1 MLQTLNTPTDASPRL
16 TKPRDEAQKFLMNQ
30 IKIGQAIRS
39 QRIDYLEDLEEA
51 RAEKQEWVSRT
62 TELLKQLFT
71 DASVAEQCND
81 WLGSILPEYAEWAL
95 FVEQFD
101 KEMKHRIGRLGEL
114 YNSLEEIKEPAT
126 VRAKI
131 EPGAAELKAQIMQP
145 PVVEP
150 KPCPRPTPVIL
161 LIPRGFDEPSRGP
174 IREFLASLALSAKEI
189 EISMEPNNAWQ
200 LPLARDLKT
209 AGVEIDLNRL
219 I

>member
-1 MLQTLNTPTDASPRL
+1 MVQTLTTPTDASPRL

-101 KEMKHRIGRLGEL
+101 K
-114 YNSLEEIKEPAT
+114 
-126 VRAKI
+126 
-131 EPGAAELKAQIMQP
+131 
-145 PVVEP
+145 
-150 KPCPRPTPVIL
+150 
-161 LIPRGFDEPSRGP
+161 
-174 IREFLASLALSAKEI
+174 
-189 EISMEPNNAWQ
+189 
-200 LPLARDLKT
+200 
-209 AGVEIDLNRL
+209 
-219 I
+219 